1 MATTFGSN
9 LGSNALGGFAILPA
23 VTDDV
28 GDIPRIFTANMVTGQ
43 VQNSEPLGF
52 TECFT
57 FTDLQLAAMSTAL
70 KALIDADPAAVAGNE
85 VAYAR
90 KLVGIMALNDGQVL
104 TWGIAATSAEGVT
117 FYVEVENP
125 GSILCYVPNSAAAG
139 IYTGFG
145 SDVSGPVGAA
155 GGALQGTYPN
165 PNIADGVIPYD
176 FMLPLQR
183 QAAPLGALFLFQTFV
198 AARDFTL
205 SAVGEQQNFR
215 ALTAPAAPYVVAVL
229 SATPGNPTVP
239 LATIS
244 FGAGSQDG
252 VFAFVGPD
260 ISFPTG
266 TIISFIGQNPGD
278 AAFAGLVGTLKANV
292 NY

>member
-1 MATTFGSN
+1 MALTYGSAN
-9 LGSNALGGFAILPA
+9 LGSSSNGGFAIYTVADSVGAAPISILVADFATNA
-23 VTDDV
+23 VTAAPSAV
-28 GDIPRIFTANMVTGQ
+28 PLTSLQTAALSTI
-43 VQNSEPLGF
+43 
-52 TECFT
+52 
-57 FTDLQLAAMSTAL
+57 LAKLRTAAPSASTL
-70 KALIDADPAAVAGNE
+70 AVL
-85 VAYAR
+85 R
-90 KLVGIMALNDGQVL
+90 KLVGVVAMTDGAQVTLSVSSVGAVHTLRAALSVAG
-104 TWGIAATSAEGVT
+104 SALV
-117 FYVEVENP
+117 YA
-125 GSILCYVPNSAAAG
+125 PNAAAAG
-139 IYTGFG
+139 LFTGFNS
-145 SDVSGPVGAA
+145 SDALSSAPSGAA

-165 PNIADGVIPYD
+165 PLIADGVIPYD

-183 QAAPLGALFLFQTFV
+183 QSAPLGALFLFQTFI

-229 SATPGNPTVP
+229 SATPGNPAVP
-239 LATIS
+239 LATIT

-252 VFAFVGPD
+252 VFAFTGPD

-278 AAFAGLVGTLKANV
+278 AAFAGLAGTLKANV